1 MDFLGAVVPPFGG
14 SGDGDAAG
22 RDGSGGTPS
31 SGGPPIS
38 RGGGSSRGDGPPLLS
53 LSGGSR
59 GSVVPRSTPHRGGRN
74 GPSSSR
80 TGRRRGH
87 DGPDLDPRSQAAA
100 MGSRLEQLAEL
111 LVRRETLA
119 VPSSTAQLDRL
130 RRGKRQ
136 FKLEWMLKS
145 GFKTLLDKT
154 DKDLV

>member
-1 MDFLGAVVPPFGG
+1 MDFLGAVMPPFGG
-14 SGDGDAAG
+14 SGDGE
-22 RDGSGGTPS
+22 TPS
-31 SGGPPIS
+31 SGGPPTS
-38 RGGGSSRGDGPPLLS
+38 RGGGSSRGDGPPLLP

-80 TGRRRGH
+80 SGRRRGP
-87 DGPDLDPRSQAAA
+87 DGPDLA
-100 MGSRLEQLAEL
+100 LEQLAKL

-119 VPSSTAQLDRL
+119 VRSSTTQLDRL

>member
-1 MDFLGAVVPPFGG
+1 
-14 SGDGDAAG
+14 
-22 RDGSGGTPS
+22 
-31 SGGPPIS
+31 
-38 RGGGSSRGDGPPLLS
+38 
-53 LSGGSR
+53 
-59 GSVVPRSTPHRGGRN
+59 
-74 GPSSSR
+74 
-80 TGRRRGH
+80 
-87 DGPDLDPRSQAAA
+87 